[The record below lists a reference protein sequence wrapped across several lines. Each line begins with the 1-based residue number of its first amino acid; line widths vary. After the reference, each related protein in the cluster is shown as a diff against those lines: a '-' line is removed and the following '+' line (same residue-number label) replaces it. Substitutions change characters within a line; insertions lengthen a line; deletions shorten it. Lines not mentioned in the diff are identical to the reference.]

1 MGAEE
6 PLTPACMETLA
17 QSYAK
22 LILEGKRTLDDIL
35 QRPPELR
42 PRVEYLLHV
51 DEGDSSAV

>member
-22 LILEGKRTLDDIL
+22 LILEGKRALDDIL

-51 DEGDSSAV
+51 YEGDNSAV

>member
-42 PRVEYLLHV
+42 PRVEYLLHIV
-51 DEGDSSAV
+51 EENGA